1 MGQNQ
6 NKSKYNNYGNSSS
19 SQRISDKKYDEEWWK
34 NNKKENEPDFKKIHD
49 ELNHMNISLNE
60 IQENYKWYKYNYS
73 NLLKINKIISNIKF
87 ANLYH
92 LTPKEIMSK
101 LLGSEENNYTLPHT
115 WEELFNLETSIVAVD
130 KLYIQSEIERVIK
143 NYADRLNVNSKK
155 LEHIINQDNYEEY
168 DNDI

>member
-1 MGQNQ
+1 
-6 NKSKYNNYGNSSS
+6 
-19 SQRISDKKYDEEWWK
+19 
-34 NNKKENEPDFKKIHD
+34 
-49 ELNHMNISLNE
+49 
-60 IQENYKWYKYNYS
+60 
-73 NLLKINKIISNIKF
+73 LKINKIISNIKF

-168 DNDI
+168 DNDIENKIKTIQINEEKDEEKEERQDKEKDEEKHKEENEEKKEDGENYI

>member
-1 MGQNQ
+1 
-6 NKSKYNNYGNSSS
+6 
-19 SQRISDKKYDEEWWK
+19 
-34 NNKKENEPDFKKIHD
+34 
-49 ELNHMNISLNE
+49 
-60 IQENYKWYKYNYS
+60 
-73 NLLKINKIISNIKF
+73 
-87 ANLYH
+87 
-92 LTPKEIMSK
+92 MSK